1 MDFMASQHSVAI
13 IGGGFSGL
21 LLALQLVRKG
31 PPDLTVV
38 LIERTPGFGLGVA
51 YATDNPEHLLNVR
64 VGNMS
69 PFPDQPRGLRD
80 WLEQESGERVDDG
93 AFASRASYGR
103 YLRTLL
109 AEAIGG
115 PDGAAR
121 LRLAPDEAV
130 DLAERD
136 GKMIITL
143 AMGLKIEARTAV
155 LAVGAMGTAAP
166 GPGLETLGPSLYA
179 GDPWAPA
186 ALDDL
191 PDDAPV
197 LLLGSGL
204 TMVDV
209 ALSLARRGHNGPVL
223 ALSRRGLAPRSHAG
237 GWNAHHPAMA
247 VPQLRLSQRLKWVRR
262 RADEIGWRAAID
274 ALRPHTQT
282 FWAEASVAEQRRF
295 LRHLRP
301 WWDVH
306 RHRMAPPVAARIEAM
321 RESGR
326 LTIAAGRLIGA
337 APVDDQA
344 QVTWRARGEDRETR
358 GRFGRV
364 INCTGWGGNLRGAH
378 ASLIR
383 ALIERGEARV
393 DCLGLGLDVDG
404 HGRLQ
409 TRDGPPHPGLFALG
423 PITRGAFW
431 ESVAVPDI
439 RNQAAALADRLICAA
454 ET

>member
-1 MDFMASQHSVAI
+1 
-13 IGGGFSGL
+13 L
-21 LLALQLVRKG
+21 RKG

-93 AFASRASYGR
+93 AFASRATYGR

-115 PDGAAR
+115 ADGAAR
-121 LRLAPDEAV
+121 LLLAPDEAV
-130 DLAERD
+130 DVAQRD
-136 GKMIITL
+136 GRIVVTL
-143 AMGLKIEARTAV
+143 AMGLKVEARAAV
-155 LAVGAMGTAAP
+155 LAIGAMGTAAP
-166 GPGLETLGPSLYA
+166 APGLETLGPGQYA
-179 GDPWAPA
+179 DDPWAPG

-209 ALSLARRGHNGPVL
+209 ALSLARRGRHGPVL

-247 VPQLRLSQRLKWVRR
+247 APESSLSQRLKWVRR
-262 RADEIGWRAAID
+262 RADEIGWREAVD
-274 ALRPHTQT
+274 ALRPHTQSI
-282 FWAEASVAEQRRF
+282 WREASVAEQRRF

-321 RESGR
+321 REAGQ

-337 APVDDQA
+337 EPADDRV
-344 QVTWRARGEDRETR
+344 QVTWRGRGEDRVTR
-358 GRFGRV
+358 RVFGRV
-364 INCTGWGGNLRGAH
+364 INCTGWGGDMRGAN
-378 ASLIR
+378 AGLIR

-409 TRDGPPHPGLFALG
+409 MRDGAPHPGLFALG

-439 RNQAAALADRLICAA
+439 RNQAASLAERLISAVGLSA
-454 ET
+454 